1 MHLQYLLSI
10 FYYVSQGGLV
20 KKKKMKPLM
29 VEHVLGVQ
37 MWKRSELTEGL
48 VPGYRG
54 SQIGRS
60 LCYFGKAQSK
70 LYTQ

>member
-1 MHLQYLLSI
+1 MDLTFLFVTYAFAVLIVSILLC
-10 FYYVSQGGLV
+10 FPRWLCGKKK

-54 SQIGRS
+54 RG
-60 LCYFGKAQSK
+60 F
-70 LYTQ
+70 

>member
-1 MHLQYLLSI
+1 MFPKVALWKKK
-10 FYYVSQGGLV
+10 

-54 SQIGRS
+54 RGFWWEEICAILTYEIWGGIVVHQPN
-60 LCYFGKAQSK
+60 K
-70 LYTQ
+70 

>member
-1 MHLQYLLSI
+1 MFPKVALWKKK
-10 FYYVSQGGLV
+10 

-54 SQIGRS
+54 RG
-60 LCYFGKAQSK
+60 F
-70 LYTQ
+70 